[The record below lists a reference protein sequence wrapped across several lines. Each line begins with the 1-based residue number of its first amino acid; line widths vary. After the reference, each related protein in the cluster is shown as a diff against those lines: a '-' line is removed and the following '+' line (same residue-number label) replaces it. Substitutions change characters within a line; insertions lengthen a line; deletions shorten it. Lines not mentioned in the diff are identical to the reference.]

1 MIRYMARKKGP
12 AKAKAPAKAKTL
24 FKVKQVKNPPSMSK
38 QLLNL
43 AGQSVPFV
51 SAFLTQGKYTLP
63 PVQFK
68 F

>member
-12 AKAKAPAKAKTL
+12 AKPKAAKAKTL

-43 AGQSVPFV
+43 AGQSIPFV

>member
-12 AKAKAPAKAKTL
+12 AEPKAQAKAKTL

>member
-1 MIRYMARKKGP
+1 MARKKGQVKPP
-12 AKAKAPAKAKTL
+12 AKPKAQAKAKTL

>member
-12 AKAKAPAKAKTL
+12 AKPKAQAKAKTL